1 MAIQVQEFNGDI
13 LVDGNVT
20 SESIKAQTA
29 TVTGAMSAQGILN
42 VSGTLTAESNIVA
55 SGTITGAYLNST
67 GNATNQAMSQKAIT
81 DAINNAISSTLL
93 RAHPVGEIYTSAVS
107 TSPASLFGGTWEQLT
122 ADAYLKIVTAGAG
135 NTDGTS
141 PSHRIPLEC
150 MPSHT
155 HDIYNMQR
163 TSSIFLDGRDNFVWR
178 AEVGASNSTS
188 STGGNAPYR
197 PWYYGIYAWRR
208 IS

>member
-42 VSGTLTAESNIVA
+42 VSGTLTAESNVVV
-55 SGTITGAYLNST
+55 SGTITGTYLNST
-67 GNATNQAMSQKAIT
+67 GDTTNQAMSQSAT
-81 DAINNAISSTLL
+81 TTAINNAIKNVLL
-93 RAHPVGEIYTSAVS
+93 QAHPVGEIYTSVVLR
-107 TSPASLFGGTWEQLT
+107 SPALLFGGTWEQLT
-122 ADAYLKIVTAGAG
+122 DDAYLKIVTAGAG
-135 NTDGTS
+135 NTDGTA
-141 PSHRIPLEC
+141 PSHRIPIEC
-150 MPSHT
+150 VPSHT

-178 AEVGASNSTS
+178 AEVGASNTTS
-188 STGGNAPYR
+188 STGGNTPYH

-208 IS
+208 TE

>member
-55 SGTITGAYLNST
+55 SGTIMGAYLNST
-67 GNATNQAMSQKAIT
+67 GDATNQAMSQKAIT
-81 DAINNAISSTLL
+81 DAINNAITSTLL
-93 RAHPVGEIYTSAVS
+93 RARPVNEVYTSVES
-107 TSPASLFGGTWEQLT
+107 TSPALLFGGSWEQLT

-135 NTDGTS
+135 KQTAQALG
-141 PSHRIPLEC
+141 RGK
-150 MPSHT
+150 
-155 HDIYNMQR
+155 DIK
-163 TSSIFLDGRDNFVWR
+163 
-178 AEVGASNSTS
+178 
-188 STGGNAPYR
+188 
-197 PWYYGIYAWRR
+197 
-208 IS
+208 